1 MDLSQLNQISMTI
14 CNYKFGNIVCLKE
27 CCGPDGGRVTSKCK
41 KHLNQAAR
49 KSRKKLK
56 RKVESSSK
64 RDALTARARET
75 LEANKRQ
82 QKSRG
87 GRQDAIEAIENENVK
102 RMATV
107 LNRMKDSRQ
116 YVIVANAVASTLK
129 PEDFKLT
136 GEAKPINF
144 SNRTP
149 PFLRRMHALEDPS
162 VHLSDVLEAIRF
174 VFSGCSNITVK
185 LLNSKAGDKAQDSHT
200 DYVPDRATPIESLS
214 AFHYSALISLEEDT
228 TLLVGRGSKTVS
240 IPLHSMIFFRGDMP
254 HAGDGCTEENSRL
267 FISASSSLF
276 PGTDDIALVN

>member
-1 MDLSQLNQISMTI
+1 MDLSQFNQISMTI

-64 RDALTARARET
+64 RDTLTARET

-87 GRQDAIEAIENENVK
+87 GRQDAIEAIE
-102 RMATV
+102 
-107 LNRMKDSRQ
+107 KDSRQ

-136 GEAKPINF
+136 GIAEPINF

-149 PFLRRMHALEDPS
+149 PFLRT
-162 VHLSDVLEAIRF
+162 F
-174 VFSGCSNITVK
+174 IT
-185 LLNSKAGDKAQDSHT
+185 L
-200 DYVPDRATPIESLS
+200 P
-214 AFHYSALISLEEDT
+214 
-228 TLLVGRGSKTVS
+228 
-240 IPLHSMIFFRGDMP
+240 
-254 HAGDGCTEENSRL
+254 
-267 FISASSSLF
+267 
-276 PGTDDIALVN
+276 